1 MFGTWVFCELMF
13 EFNIWI
19 IKGLVCSLN
28 KNEVTQWTLV
38 TTILYFEEVC
48 DEVFFFSLNLE
59 DILVAEQKRWTDG
72 KAVWISLQDTPL
84 HAACMKKAEVMC
96 SDGEVQNSPVK
107 IINAVT
113 PIPTMYTWAPIQ
125 QNFMVRLESVPEEMK
140 MQIMFHLFL

>member
-1 MFGTWVFCELMF
+1 MQGTWVTHIFHLRRNVVKLM
-13 EFNIWI
+13 
-19 IKGLVCSLN
+19 LN
-28 KNEVTQWTLV
+28 L
-38 TTILYFEEVC
+38 F
-48 DEVFFFSLNLE
+48 NLE

-84 HAACMKKAEVMC
+84 HAACMKKAEVVC

-125 QNFMVRLESVPEEMK
+125 QNFMVSLETCSNCPKGPDFTNNISSVCMK
-140 MQIMFHLFL
+140 HFSII

>member
-1 MFGTWVFCELMF
+1 MQRM
-13 EFNIWI
+13 
-19 IKGLVCSLN
+19 
-28 KNEVTQWTLV
+28 LV
-38 TTILYFEEVC
+38 TPVLHLRSNVVKLILYLF
-48 DEVFFFSLNLE
+48 NLE

-84 HAACMKKAEVMC
+84 HAACMKKAEVVC

-125 QNFMVRLESVPEEMK
+125 QNFMVSLATS
-140 MQIMFHLFL
+140 